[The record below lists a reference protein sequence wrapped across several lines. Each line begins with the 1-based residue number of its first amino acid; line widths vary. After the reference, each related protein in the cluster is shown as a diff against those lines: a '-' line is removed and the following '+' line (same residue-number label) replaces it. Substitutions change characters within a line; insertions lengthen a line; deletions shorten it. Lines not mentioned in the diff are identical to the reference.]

1 MDETLQSGAY
11 RDHMGHLAAALLA
24 ASAPPCAQAGGV
36 ARGWPSGFAPLP
48 PPQLAPAWDAATRRQ
63 LRPLLRR
70 LPPALQARV
79 ALAARGS
86 APSSSSDSIG
96 DALVTSEL
104 ERVAGPT
111 RLADALAA
119 HRDSGGR
126 SAMHAAA
133 ELGLERAVA
142 LLARLCPGLAA
153 TADAAGVTPL
163 GLAARAGATEA
174 GRALLAAGADA
185 NDDDTVRMGIAC
197 AQIPRLTH
205 RCAAAASRRRS

>member
-1 MDETLQSGAY
+1 MDETLQSGPY
-11 RDHMGHLAAALLA
+11 RAHMGDLAAALLA
-24 ASAPPCAQAGGV
+24 AAAPPCAQPGGV
-36 ARGWPSGFAPLP
+36 ARGWPAGFAPLP
-48 PPQLAPAWDAATRRQ
+48 PPQLAPAWDAPTRRQ

-79 ALAARGS
+79 AVAARGS
-86 APSSSSDSIG
+86 TSAPDALG

-133 ELGLERAVA
+133 ELGLDRAVA

-163 GLAARAGATEA
+163 GLAARAGAIEA
-174 GRALLAAGADA
+174 ARALLAAGADA
-185 NDDDTVRMGIAC
+185 NDDDTVRHAC
-197 AQIPRLTH
+197 KRYLQSLD
-205 RCAAAASRRRS
+205 